1 MGQKQ
6 KVAKDSNPAGG
17 QTPAASDKAKPQE
30 EGVKKLLRGGVDPE
44 VGAAYRIKPGEVKN
58 PQGINGKRP
67 WLTEA
72 TEEML
77 QEKLGDPVERKRWK
91 DAQWDKMLK
100 SGVVGAM
107 FLDTAWERTE
117 GKVAQPVK
125 VSGEFMVSLADEM
138 RKARERSKKA
148 TDSE

>member
-1 MGQKQ
+1 MNK
-6 KVAKDSNPAGG
+6 
-17 QTPAASDKAKPQE
+17 KPQQA
-30 EGVKKLLRGGVDPE
+30 GVKKTLRGGVDPE
-44 VGAAYRIKPGEVKN
+44 VGAATRIKPGEVRN
-58 PQGINGKRP
+58 PLGINGKRP

-77 QEKLGDPVERKRWK
+77 QEKLSDPVERKRWK

-117 GKVAQPVK
+117 GKVTQPVD
-125 VSGEFMVSLADEM
+125 VNGNLNVTLSEAIQ
-138 RKARERSKKA
+138 KARRRAANHNE
-148 TDSE
+148 